1 MSVPAPS
8 APKAEVKLAAKLC
21 VALVVRSVSSTV
33 RTGSVPVVLMLGPSS
48 LNTRFCPM
56 LRVAWALSPSLSVLV
71 AVKVTR
77 LSAVRVF
84 ESSGLLVSGC
94 TMARSWSRVTSP
106 LLATL
111 TVNTRRLVVAVR
123 PSTTV
128 PLSDRLTAS
137 PVAVSV
143 RPEAPATT
151 PRA

>member
-1 MSVPAPS
+1 MS
-8 APKAEVKLAAKLC
+8 E
-21 VALVVRSVSSTV
+21 
-33 RTGSVPVVLMLGPSS
+33 
-48 LNTRFCPM
+48 
-56 LRVAWALSPSLSVLV
+56 
-71 AVKVTR
+71 
-77 LSAVRVF
+77 VRVF

-94 TMARSWSRVTSP
+94 TMARSWSRVTEP

-111 TVNTRRLVVAVR
+111 TVNTRRLVVVVR

>member
-1 MSVPAPS
+1 
-8 APKAEVKLAAKLC
+8 
-21 VALVVRSVSSTV
+21 
-33 RTGSVPVVLMLGPSS
+33 
-48 LNTRFCPM
+48 
-56 LRVAWALSPSLSVLV
+56 
-71 AVKVTR
+71 
-77 LSAVRVF
+77 
-84 ESSGLLVSGC
+84 
-94 TMARSWSRVTSP
+94 MARSWSRVTSP